1 MKSAE
6 IERLMSLYSYESG
19 LRAQGAIAVA
29 GLDEVGRGSV
39 AGPLSVGACILE
51 DEPLIEYLN
60 DSKKLTSKRREIV
73 ACELKETGA
82 IYAIAHVEPSE
93 IDRIGMSAAL
103 KRAMVEAVGGLLK
116 TPDTVLLDG
125 NPLGLGFNEI
135 NIVKGDAKIACIAA
149 ASVLAKTTRD
159 AMMVAYDDQY
169 PEYGFSSNK
178 GYASASHIAAIKKY
192 GLSPLHRAT
201 FCKNFTEPTL
211 F

>member
-6 IERLMSLYSYESG
+6 IERLTSLYCYEVG
-19 LRAQGAIAVA
+19 LHAQGAIAIA

-39 AGPLSVGACILE
+39 AGPLSVGACILK

-60 DSKKLTSKRREIV
+60 DSKKLTPKRRELV
-73 ACELKETGA
+73 AREIKETGA

-103 KRAMVEAVGGLLK
+103 KRAMIEAVRGLSI
-116 TPDTVLLDG
+116 TPDAVLLDG

-135 NIVKGDAKIACIAA
+135 NIIKGDAKIACIAA

-159 AMMVAYDDQY
+159 AMMVAFDEHY

-192 GLSPLHRAT
+192 GLSPLHRVT
-201 FCKNFTEPTL
+201 FCKNFIEPTL